1 MASKT
6 IEQVLKEHTTQLM
19 SLSGVV
25 GVAQSLCN
33 GQDCIKVYVVQMSP
47 ELERKIP
54 KELDGY
60 AVDIEVTGE
69 FKALPEK

>member
-6 IEQVLKEHTTQLM
+6 IEQVLKENTNHLM
-19 SLSGVV
+19 SLPGVV
-25 GVAQSLCN
+25 GVAQSLCDN
-33 GQDCIKVYVVQMSP
+33 KDCIRIYVTQKSP
-47 ELERKIP
+47 ELEQKIP

-60 AVDIEVTGE
+60 PVEIEVTGE